1 MHSQIDLMKFLEV
14 HKRGIDFYNSYGLGD
29 NKKESNGLIRKMS
42 RSQNRENDQRNKDS
56 SLNEEVR
63 KRHNSTELNNFD
75 IAPLAEESEQPAPE
89 EKTFKGTFKYYVEKP
104 SIKV

>member
-42 RSQNRENDQRNKDS
+42 RSQNRE
-56 SLNEEVR
+56 
-63 KRHNSTELNNFD
+63 
-75 IAPLAEESEQPAPE
+75 SEQPAPE